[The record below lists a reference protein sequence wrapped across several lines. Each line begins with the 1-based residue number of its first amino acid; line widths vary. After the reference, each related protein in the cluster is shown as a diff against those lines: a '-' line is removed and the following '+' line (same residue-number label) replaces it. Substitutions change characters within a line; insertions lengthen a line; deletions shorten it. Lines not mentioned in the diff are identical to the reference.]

1 LAFDGSGNAI
11 LVWAQNQN
19 SRQTIWAS
27 RYSASTKVWSS
38 PQQISDAT
46 PAADAA
52 GPSVAMDN
60 SGNAI
65 SVWTEG
71 TGVSGIESDVW
82 VARYDVAT
90 SSWIAPAIISDTN
103 THIASN
109 GQVAVNASGQGIV
122 GWAYLTMNCCGGE
135 LYDIYARSITTAGVV
150 GGSQTRINTIP
161 ATSASPSSNSTSA
174 DSYFSLAMDARGN
187 GAALFVQNNATTN
200 YSDASAAM
208 YSASGGWQPSTVI
221 AAGSTEAAG
230 FRFPLFSFDSLGNAF
245 AVWFEMPVSGGAV
258 GAATRYTAGTGWG
271 APVTFTS
278 NLPSTVIAMAP
289 HFAIDGIGNAT
300 VVWYEWDTLIS
311 DLPLTVKSSRYLID
325 TGWSN
330 EIIISKP
337 TNMGPATLTC
347 PWPRVGSNA
356 TGQTLIIWGWEEQF
370 C

>member
-11 LVWAQNQN
+11 LVWAQYQN

-65 SVWTEG
+65 AVWTEG

-103 THIASN
+103 THSASN
-109 GQVAVNASGQGIV
+109 GQVAVNALGQGIV

-135 LYDIYARSITTAGVV
+135 LYDIYARSITTAGVW
-150 GGSQTRINTIP
+150 GGALTRINTIP

-174 DSYFSLAMDARGN
+174 DYYFSLAMDASGN

-208 YSASGGWQPSTVI
+208 YSVSE
-221 AAGSTEAAG
+221 AG
-230 FRFPLFSFDSLGNAF
+230 
-245 AVWFEMPVSGGAV
+245 
-258 GAATRYTAGTGWG
+258 
-271 APVTFTS
+271 
-278 NLPSTVIAMAP
+278 
-289 HFAIDGIGNAT
+289 
-300 VVWYEWDTLIS
+300 
-311 DLPLTVKSSRYLID
+311 
-325 TGWSN
+325 
-330 EIIISKP
+330 KP
-337 TNMGPATLTC
+337 Q
-347 PWPRVGSNA
+347 V
-356 TGQTLIIWGWEEQF
+356 
-370 C
+370 